1 MMQYN
6 VQLQHSALHK
16 YYYFYGHSWC
26 TAGVIFSLNNQD
38 CYASYTQYSSPVVF
52 FNESRNSLGLRG
64 HVSGESAQIVELSL
78 QTIRRGL
85 SFDKF
90 LQSFLCGKQITNH
103 RLTLHAICISPLLLS
118 LAYH

>member
-1 MMQYN
+1 MQYN

-16 YYYFYGHSWC
+16 YYYFLAC
-26 TAGVIFSLNNQD
+26 VIFSLNNQD
-38 CYASYTQYSSPVVF
+38 CYASYIQYSSPVVF

-78 QTIRRGL
+78 QTIRHGL